1 VIGLRERF
9 ETTRRSGDA
18 GIAIVA
24 AMAVVML
31 VGIMLAVVV
40 TVALSEATQTGR
52 DRQRSSAVSV
62 AEGQV
67 DTVSAQIQSS
77 TPSALAAL
85 CGTISGSKDVGADDF
100 GLETDVTYYTADG
113 ADAGTDPDEVDCAAV
128 ETTPITQAKV
138 VTRATSDAING
149 TLEAERSV
157 ETLLELTPTYA
168 MGLDKALFA
177 DSNMTVSNNAMLT
190 SASGKPDA
198 DIYTN
203 GSFYCRNNQEF
214 FGSIHAQGGVFLES
228 QCTVHVDAWAKGE
241 VRVTNPSASIGG
253 DALSS
258 TSNVSLDKAQLTGQ
272 ARAKGTVT
280 GTACN
285 TAGKCAGNQT
295 VDDPPM
301 QPFPQLEWT
310 APAAAEWV
318 AAGYTNTVQFPMP
331 STDFQCGWY
340 NGADLYGPDGKKA
353 NLNGKATGPAAW
365 LFANSWKLPAN
376 TIVIVNCPSDKITF
390 QGVPL
395 LLNKD
400 LIVVSRLGITM
411 SNQTQ
416 ISSVA
421 GTGTAED
428 PNLLYLIQPYKVSG
442 QGTWTTYSC
451 SGDGIALDNQ
461 VTVDKTVNTLLYSPC
476 TIRKANKSEIV
487 GQVYSGSAMSIDN
500 QLDMKYIPM
509 PIWGGLA
516 NSSDSIESYSINVLY
531 KREAL

>member
-1 VIGLRERF
+1 MNGLRGRIEDA
-9 ETTRRSGDA
+9 RRSGDA
-18 GIAIVA
+18 GVAIVA

-31 VGIMLAVVV
+31 VGILLAVVI
-40 TVALSEATQTGR
+40 TIAMSEATQTGR

-67 DTVSAQIQSS
+67 DTVAAQIQSS
-77 TPSALAAL
+77 TPTALATL
-85 CGTISGSKDVGADDF
+85 CGDIGGSKVVGADDF
-100 GLETDVTYYTADG
+100 GLETTVTYYEQSG
-113 ADAGTDPDEVDCAAV
+113 ADVVEVPCADVAA
-128 ETTPITQAKV
+128 TPIVQAKI
-138 VTRATSDAING
+138 VTHATSDKING
-149 TLEAERSV
+149 TSEAKRAV

-177 DSNMTVSNNAMLT
+177 DSTMTISNNAMLT

-203 GSFYCRNNQEF
+203 DNFYCRNNQEF
-214 FGSIHAQGGVFLES
+214 FGSIHAQGGIFLES

-241 VRVTNPSASIGG
+241 VTVTNPSASIGG

-258 TSNVSLDKAQLTGQ
+258 TSNVSLDKAKLTGQ
-272 ARAKGTVT
+272 ARAKGTAT
-280 GTACN
+280 GTACD
-285 TAGKCAGNQT
+285 TPGKCAGNQA
-295 VDDPPM
+295 VDTPPM

-318 AAGYTNTVQFPMP
+318 DAGYTNTVQFPMP

-376 TIVIVNCPSDKITF
+376 TIVVVNCPDDKITF

-400 LIVVSRLGITM
+400 LIIVSRLGITM

-421 GTGTAED
+421 GTGTADD

-451 SGDGIALDNQ
+451 SGDGITLDNQ

-487 GQVYSGSAMSIDN
+487 GQVYSGSALSIDN
-500 QLDMKYIPM
+500 QLDMLYIPM